1 MTDRFGQVLARAS
14 LSARRAKGMDLLM
27 SGTFGPHSTTSST
40 SADLQLFLENRLQ
53 ARMGLIGSTLYKLI
67 WKVRVT
73 PLGRRICALR
83 ASVPRISDKD
93 YTGWPTPKAQNAN
106 GPGLHGTGGQDLQ
119 TVAQLLTGWPT
130 PTTRDWKDGG
140 QCNNVGV
147 NSLLGRAVWLTGWPT
162 PLANDAKGGKYSYSQ
177 GNHEKIVLKL
187 AGVAEIAGPIRVTA
201 TGEMLTGSDA
211 GTESGGQL
219 NPAHSR
225 WLMGI
230 PPGWDVCAPTVM
242 QSSRKSRK
250 RS

>member
-14 LSARRAKGMDLLM
+14 LSARRAREMGLLM

-53 ARMGLIGSTLYKLI
+53 VRMGLIGSTLYKLI

-83 ASVPRISDKD
+83 ASAPRISDKD
-93 YTGWPTPKAQNAN
+93 Y
-106 GPGLHGTGGQDLQ
+106 
-119 TVAQLLTGWPT
+119 TGWPT

-162 PLANDAKGGKYSYSQ
+162 PLASYAKGGKYSYSQ

-225 WLMGI
+225 WLMGL

>member
-53 ARMGLIGSTLYKLI
+53 ARMEGYGSPEFALT
-67 WKVRVT
+67 WKHWDMQSG
-73 PLGRRICALR
+73 PPICALR

-119 TVAQLLTGWPT
+119 TVAQMTAPWPT

-140 QCNNVGV
+140 QCDQVEINC
-147 NSLLGRAVWLTGWPT
+147 LLGRAVWL
-162 PLANDAKGGKYSYSQ
+162 
-177 GNHEKIVLKL
+177 
-187 AGVAEIAGPIRVTA
+187 AGPARLTVF
-201 TGEMLTGSDA
+201 GDLLTGSDA
-211 GTESGGQL
+211 VTESGGQL

-225 WLMGI
+225 WLMGL
-230 PPGWDVCAPTVM
+230 PPEWDDCAPTVT

-250 RS
+250 CS